1 MKPKTFVVTPKAIK
15 RDWHLIDL
23 EGQIL
28 GRVSTEIC
36 DLLTGKNKPYFTPA
50 MDCGDYV
57 VAINAKKIK
66 TTANKTAT
74 KLYRWHSG
82 HPGGFHER
90 SLSEMNPVKVI
101 ELAVAGMLPKNKLR
115 TPRLRRL
122 KIFSGSKYNYQD
134 KFKIANEKY

>member
-1 MKPKTFVVTPKAIK
+1 MNTKTFVVTPKTIK
-15 RDWHLIDL
+15 RDWHLINL
-23 EGQIL
+23 EDQIL

-57 VAINAKKIK
+57 VAINAGKIK
-66 TTANKTAT
+66 TTANKITT

-82 HPGGFHER
+82 FPGGFHER

-101 ELAVAGMLPKNKLR
+101 ELAVTGMLPKNKLR

-122 KIFSGSKYNYQD
+122 KVFVESKHPYSD
-134 KFKIANEKY
+134 KLTVKTNG